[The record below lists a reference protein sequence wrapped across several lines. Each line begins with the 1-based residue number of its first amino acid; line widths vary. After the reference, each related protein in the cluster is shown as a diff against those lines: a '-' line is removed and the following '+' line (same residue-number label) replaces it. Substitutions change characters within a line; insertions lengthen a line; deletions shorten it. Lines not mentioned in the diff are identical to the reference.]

1 MKRFEGVC
9 EWLDERCEFFEKR
22 GEEFFQ
28 DPYLHSFKLCQYRFL
43 LQSSTNMQVLCFRRR
58 RGFSISRKR
67 RKRSVQVGEVGEV
80 EEGGLLQE
88 QKGEEE
94 KEVDFL
100 QEKKEEEEEKEEEEK
115 VEMEEEEEEEV
126 KKLNKQTTSLYIH
139 TTQDT
144 IRDGKKRAEKN
155 VRRRKNVIDD
165 AVPVL
170 FARRI
175 LFVCHIL

>member
-28 DPYLHSFKLCQYRFL
+28 DPYHSFKLCQYRFL
-43 LQSSTNMQVLCFRRR
+43 LQSSTNMQVLCQEK
-58 RGFSISRKR
+58 KR
-67 RKRSVQVGEVGEV
+67 FQHKQEEEEEIVQVGEVGEV

-100 QEKKEEEEEKEEEEK
+100 QEKKEEEEEKEEKKEK
-115 VEMEEEEEEEV
+115 VEMEEEEEEEEEEEDSENV
-126 KKLNKQTTSLYIH
+126 DRGNIEISSSVLKPGEKTGKATSVMQPLEQATVNI
-139 TTQDT
+139 Q
-144 IRDGKKRAEKN
+144 
-155 VRRRKNVIDD
+155 
-165 AVPVL
+165 L
-170 FARRI
+170 
-175 LFVCHIL
+175 